1 MTDPYGVEM
10 VAALGFDWLLID
22 MEHVPMSK
30 ESLRG
35 ILMACKG
42 SESVPIVRV
51 AFAIGWSTFRL
62 LWIWEHK
69 G

>member
-1 MTDPYGVEM
+1 MKNKLKQILASGRPAIGTWISMTDPYGVEM

-30 ESLRG
+30 ETLRG

-42 SESVPIVRV
+42 S
-51 AFAIGWSTFRL
+51 
-62 LWIWEHK
+62 
-69 G
+69 